1 MNVRSS
7 KDPGVPTN
15 SANLLQKRVSP
26 QCSTAQGPKNDG
38 FKAQQLCG
46 NSQGL
51 AKKHTTSYYY
61 DIPSISC
68 KFIYSFTFQDSLL
81 CLYNIIIQLR
91 AFISYKWLSMGFSF
105 RKFRKWGTQ
114 VTYHCYFGPFFWTIF
129 LPRFGPWCIQLP
141 TGPGNKIMSQVAAGH
156 HSAGHLD
163 TVPGD
168 LRDVPTWCCLDV
180 SETWK
185 HMKTYENIWKPLEL
199 NGDPSLR
206 LCLRLCQLSG
216 IELAAWMV
224 LSLGQMSTAHQSSIH
239 SRDSEPINR
248 PIQCT
253 NNTNNNNHSLITA

>member
-7 KDPGVPTN
+7 KDPGLPTN

-38 FKAQQLCG
+38 FKAQQLYG

-61 DIPSISC
+61 DIPSIKC

-91 AFISYKWLSMGFSF
+91 AFNFTRFTLLSMGFSF
-105 RKFRKWGTQ
+105 RKFRKWGDSSDLSLLFRAINF
-114 VTYHCYFGPFFWTIF
+114 CTIF

-163 TVPGD
+163 TVPGRSTGCSN
-168 LRDVPTWCCLDV
+168 LMLPGCIWN
-180 SETWK
+180 
-185 HMKTYENIWKPLEL
+185 MKTYESIYENHWNSKWWSQFTQFT
-199 NGDPSLR
+199 SLPTVR
-206 LCLRLCQLSG
+206 HWACGMDGLVLRTNVNCAS
-216 IELAAWMV
+216 IIN
-224 LSLGQMSTAHQSSIH
+224 SSQGF
-239 SRDSEPINR
+239 RAN
-248 PIQCT
+248 
-253 NNTNNNNHSLITA
+253 

>member
-1 MNVRSS
+1 MKFKPAQTQVVINNAKPWMNVRSS

-105 RKFRKWGTQ
+105 RKFRKWGDSSDLSLL
-114 VTYHCYFGPFFWTIF
+114 FRAIF
-129 LPRFGPWCIQLP
+129 LDHFSAEIWALVYP
-141 TGPGNKIMSQVAAGH
+141 TSNWA
-156 HSAGHLD
+156 
-163 TVPGD
+163 
-168 LRDVPTWCCLDV
+168 R
-180 SETWK
+180 
-185 HMKTYENIWKPLEL
+185 
-199 NGDPSLR
+199 
-206 LCLRLCQLSG
+206 
-216 IELAAWMV
+216 
-224 LSLGQMSTAHQSSIH
+224 
-239 SRDSEPINR
+239 
-248 PIQCT
+248 
-253 NNTNNNNHSLITA
+253 